1 VATEKNVTYEI
12 SVYSKIK
19 KTFTQ
24 IRALRMCRSLFLMIY
39 DRPQNLCLWWL

>member
-1 VATEKNVTYEI
+1 VATKKAVAHEI

-24 IRALRMCRSLFLMIY
+24 I
-39 DRPQNLCLWWL
+39 NK

>member
-1 VATEKNVTYEI
+1 LKKKKFLTPQIAIDSLGVRHCCGFRNNHDI

-24 IRALRMCRSLFLMIY
+24 I
-39 DRPQNLCLWWL
+39 NK